1 MNIFDY
7 ISPESESSIYKG
19 IPMRYRDNIVIR
31 ALAYSGCR
39 LKYRGPRRPSVR
51 GQATCLVEHATT
63 FAIYPKG

>member
-7 ISPESESSIYKG
+7 ISPDSESSIYKN

-39 LKYRGPRRPSVR
+39 FRYRGPRRASSQGQSV
-51 GQATCLVEHATT
+51 CLVEHATT
-63 FAIYPKG
+63 FAIYPK